1 MGHILIIAAVVPAIW
16 LLVKVYNED
25 RMERESSTLL
35 VRLVLSG
42 IFSTV
47 LAMVGERIGSYIMAM
62 FFDER
67 SLIYNLLFY
76 FIVVGVSE
84 EGAKYLL
91 LRYRTWQSP
100 EFNCTFDGVVY
111 AVFVSLG
118 FALWENIGYV
128 MSYGLGT
135 ALIRAITAIPGHA
148 CFGVFMGVWYGAAK
162 RSEMYGNIALS
173 AVQRKMALIIP
184 ILLHGC
190 YDFIATV
197 DNSAYSVVF
206 IVFVAAMFFA
216 AYRAVKKA
224 SRNDEYI

>member
-1 MGHILIIAAVVPAIW
+1 MGHILIIAAVVPAVW

-25 RMERESSTLL
+25 RLEPESTTLL

-62 FFDER
+62 FFSEQ

-135 ALIRAITAIPGHA
+135 ALVRAITAIPGHA

-162 RSEMYGNIALS
+162 RSELYGNIALS

-197 DNSAYSVVF
+197 DNSAYSMVF
-206 IVFVAAMFFA
+206 IVFVAAMFLA

-224 SRNDEYI
+224 AGNDEYI

>member
-1 MGHILIIAAVVPAIW
+1 MGHILIIAAVVPAVW

-25 RMERESSTLL
+25 RLEPESTTLL

-62 FFDER
+62 FFSEQ

-135 ALIRAITAIPGHA
+135 ALVRAITAIPGHA

-162 RSEMYGNIALS
+162 RSELYGNIALS

-197 DNSAYSVVF
+197 DNSAYSMVF
-206 IVFVAAMFFA
+206 IVFVAAMFIA

-224 SRNDEYI
+224 AGNDEYI

>member
-1 MGHILIIAAVVPAIW
+1 MGHILIIAAVVPAVW

-25 RMERESSTLL
+25 RLEPESTTLL

-62 FFDER
+62 FFSEQ
-67 SLIYNLLFY
+67 SLIYNLVFY

-128 MSYGLGT
+128 LSYGLGT
-135 ALIRAITAIPGHA
+135 ALVRAITAIPGHA

-162 RSEMYGNIALS
+162 RSELYGNIALS

-197 DNSAYSVVF
+197 DNSAYSMVF
-206 IVFVAAMFFA
+206 IVFVAAMFLA

-224 SRNDEYI
+224 AGNDEYI